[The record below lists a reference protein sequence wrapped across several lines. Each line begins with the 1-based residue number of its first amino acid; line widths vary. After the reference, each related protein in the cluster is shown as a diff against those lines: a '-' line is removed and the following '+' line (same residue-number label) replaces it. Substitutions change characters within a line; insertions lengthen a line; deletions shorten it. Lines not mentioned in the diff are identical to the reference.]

1 MSGIRV
7 DIEKFDGRINFGLWQ
22 VQVKDVLIQ
31 SGLYQA
37 LKGKSTS
44 GKDSG
49 KSSSSGDSGKSKISD
64 EEWEELDMKAA
75 SQIRLCLAKNVLA
88 NVIGLSTTKEL
99 WEKLEELYQ
108 TKSISNRLYLK
119 EQFHKLQMNEGT
131 SISDHLSILNG
142 IVSELESIGVK
153 IDDEDKALRLI
164 WSLPSSYKHMQ
175 PILMYGKENVVFSE
189 VTSKLI
195 SEERR
200 LKDGNN
206 GSHENSALVVGNGR
220 KNKSSMKKKVICWG
234 CGEPGHVKK
243 ECPNGGADSAKSS
256 KGKMIAANTVSFET
270 GDDELFLL

>member
-1 MSGIRV
+1 MGTKFE
-7 DIEKFDGRINFGLWQ
+7 IEKFDGRINFGLWQ

-31 SGLYQA
+31 SGLHKA
-37 LKGKSTS
+37 LKERPTS
-44 GKDSG
+44 GKGDKDSE
-49 KSSSSGDSGKSKISD
+49 KSESSKDSEKFRISD

-119 EQFHKLQMNEGT
+119 EQFHKLQMAEGT
-131 SISDHLSILNG
+131 TISDHLSVLNE

-175 PILMYGKENVVFSE
+175 PILMYGKETVIFSE

-195 SEERR
+195 SEEKR
-200 LKDGNN
+200 LKN
-206 GSHENSALVVGNGR
+206 GDEKSLEDSALVVKG
-220 KNKSSMKKKVICWG
+220 KWKQSSKKKVICWN
-234 CGEPGHVKK
+234 CKQPGHVKNN
-243 ECPNGGADSAKSS
+243 CPNNGASSAGSS
-256 KGKMIAANTVSFET
+256 KENAANVVSLEQW
-270 GDDELFLL
+270 DDISL

>member
-1 MSGIRV
+1 MGTKFE
-7 DIEKFDGRINFGLWQ
+7 IEKFDGRINFGLWQ

-31 SGLYQA
+31 SGLHKA
-37 LKGKSTS
+37 LKGRPTSVKDDKGSEKSE
-44 GKDSG
+44 
-49 KSSSSGDSGKSKISD
+49 SSGDSEKSKMND

-119 EQFHKLQMNEGT
+119 EQFHKLQMVEGT
-131 SISDHLSILNG
+131 TVSDHLSVLNG

-175 PILMYGKENVVFSE
+175 PILMYGNEIVNFSE

-195 SEERR
+195 SEEKR
-200 LKDGNN
+200 LKN
-206 GSHENSALVVGNGR
+206 GDENSQENSALVVKG
-220 KNKSSMKKKVICWG
+220 KWKQNKSSKKKVIGWD
-234 CGEPGHVKK
+234 CGQPGHVKSK
-243 ECPNGGADSAKSS
+243 CPNNGASSAGSS
-256 KGKMIAANTVSFET
+256 KGNAANVVSLVE
-270 GDDELFLL
+270 GDDILL